1 MKTSLI
7 LLAALT
13 AGLATAQQDTKPDA
27 PAKAGAPDTQT
38 KSDTADKAKKATRPK
53 PAACSDIPPEQQIR
67 FHMPTVWEQQLARQR
82 AEIERKT
89 GIVLPPPP
97 PPKVLP
103 PCPPPAPPK
112 DAGKK

>member
-13 AGLATAQQDTKPDA
+13 AGLATAQQDSKPAA
-27 PAKAGAPDTQT
+27 PANTGAPDTQT
-38 KSDTADKAKKATRPK
+38 NSAATDAKKKPKRPK
-53 PAACSDIPPEQQIR
+53 PAACSDIPPDQQVR
-67 FHMPTVWEQQLARQR
+67 FHLPTAWEQQLARQR
-82 AEIERKT
+82 AELERRT

-103 PCPPPAPPK
+103 PCPPPAKPA